1 MLLLNKQ
8 DIDKVF
14 SMRDAIE
21 ADKRAFEIFS
31 NNESIVPLRTKLEN
45 KKNNGINL
53 FMPGYVESL
62 DNAGIKIVS
71 IFPDNASKNKPVVPA
86 SMILMNNTTGEVNCI
101 LDGTYLTQ
109 LRTGAAS
116 GAATD
121 ILARKDSKIGA
132 LFGTGGQAY
141 KQLEA
146 VLEARELEIVKVYGR
161 NKEKTQKFVDE
172 IKEKLSKYKTQII
185 VAKDADEAII
195 DADIITLA
203 TSSNKPVFN
212 GKLVKKGA
220 HINGIGSFTPQMQEM
235 DEYIVSNA
243 DKLYVDS
250 VDACLEEAGDII
262 IPLNK
267 GLIEKNKINGELG
280 QIINKTIKGRE
291 NDEEITIFKSVG
303 IAVQDIVTA
312 NKIYQ
317 KAIEFGIGSKVDM

>member
-14 SMRDAIE
+14 SMGDAIE

-31 NNESIVPLRTKLEN
+31 NNESVVPLRTKLEN
-45 KKNNGINL
+45 TNNNGINL
-53 FMPGYVESL
+53 FMPGYVEKL

-71 IFPDNASKNKPVVPA
+71 IFPENSSKNKPVVPA
-86 SMILMNNTTGEVNCI
+86 SMILIDNTTGEVNCI

-109 LRTGAAS
+109 IRTGAAS

-121 ILARKDSKIGA
+121 ILARKDSRIGA

-146 VLEARELEIVKVYGR
+146 VLEARELELVKVYGR

-172 IKEKLSKYKTQII
+172 VKIKLCKYKTQII
-185 VAKDADEAII
+185 AAKDADDAVI

-203 TSSNKPVFN
+203 TSSNMPVFN
-212 GKLVKKGA
+212 GELVKKGC

-235 DEYIVSNA
+235 DEYIISNA
-243 DKLYVDS
+243 DKIYVDS
-250 VDACLEEAGDII
+250 VYACLEEAGDII
-262 IPLNK
+262 IPLDK
-267 GLIEKNKINGELG
+267 GIIQKDRIDGELG
-280 QIINKTIKGRE
+280 EVINKTIEGRE

-312 NKIYQ
+312 NRIYQ
-317 KAIEFGIGSKVDM
+317 KAIECGIGSKVDI

>member
-14 SMRDAIE
+14 SMGDAIE

-31 NNESIVPLRTKLEN
+31 NSESIVPLRTKLEN

-53 FMPGYVESL
+53 FMPAYAESL

-86 SMILMNNTTGEVNCI
+86 SMILIDNITGEVNCI

-121 ILARKDSKIGA
+121 ILARKDSKVGA

-146 VLEARELEIVKVYGR
+146 VLEARELEVVKVYGR
-161 NKEKTQKFVDE
+161 NKEKTQKFIDE
-172 IKEKLSKYKTQII
+172 MKEKLSKYKTQII
-185 VAKDADEAII
+185 AAKDADDAVI

-212 GKLVKKGA
+212 GKLVKKGT

-235 DEYIVSNA
+235 DEYIISNA

-267 GLIEKNKINGELG
+267 GLIEKDKISGELG
-280 QIINKTIKGRE
+280 QVINETIKGRE

-317 KAIEFGIGSKVDM
+317 KAIELGIGSKVDM